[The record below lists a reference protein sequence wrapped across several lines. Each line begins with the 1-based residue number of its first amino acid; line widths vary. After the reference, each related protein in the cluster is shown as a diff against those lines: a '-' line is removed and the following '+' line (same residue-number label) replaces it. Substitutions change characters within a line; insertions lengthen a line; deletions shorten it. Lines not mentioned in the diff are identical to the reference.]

1 MEQLN
6 LLTQDGFDAEC
17 EQAWEAY
24 DSTCRA
30 TADKPHEHRFD
41 GSTFEPTKDGKR
53 LNTQLYKVFSY
64 MRDSKWHTLREV
76 AQSVGGSESGVSAR
90 LRDFRKERFG
100 GHTVERRRVDGGLF
114 EYRLVA
120 NGELR

>member
-1 MEQLN
+1 MSVASGNGGIHRCPAYLQARRVMEQLN

-30 TADKPHEHRFD
+30 TADEPHEHRFD
-41 GSTFEPTKDGKR
+41 GATFEPTKDGKR

-64 MRDSKWHTLREV
+64 MRDSKWYTLREV
-76 AQSVGGSESGVSAR
+76 AQIGRAHV
-90 LRDFRKERFG
+90 
-100 GHTVERRRVDGGLF
+100 
-114 EYRLVA
+114 
-120 NGELR
+120 